1 MKFLSSE
8 NEQFVVNWDFGYESF
23 DYLKSIVQFYHET
36 FQNFLLSKI
45 ILGRFCIY
53 YFGSFFRSASF

>member
-23 DYLKSIVQFYHET
+23 DYLKSIVQFNPET
-36 FQNFLLSKI
+36 F
-45 ILGRFCIY
+45 
-53 YFGSFFRSASF
+53 